1 MTDNE
6 RLAVAEAEIEAL
18 KGGQKEMLQCMHE
31 LKDEM
36 TRYKGFIGGV
46 AFLTSCLAV
55 AAGIFREWISKHL

>member
-1 MTDNE
+1 MSENE

-18 KGGQKEMLQCMHE
+18 KSGQREMLQCLHE
-31 LKDEM
+31 LRDEM

-55 AAGIFREWISKHL
+55 AAGIFRDWISKHI